1 MNKLSLLTAK
11 AVLLTSSLA
20 ACFGGETL
28 AGHLMPS
35 KCRNDD
41 PKTHTR
47 DCALQ
52 CRSTGF
58 GVLTENGDYISFD
71 AAGNKKATE
80 LLEKATGRTTDLR
93 VSVQGARKGATL
105 TVESIRWQ
113 ESK

>member
-20 ACFGGETL
+20 CFGGETL
-28 AGHLMPS
+28 TGHLMPS

-52 CRSTGF
+52 CRATGF

-71 AAGNKKATE
+71 AAGNTKATE
-80 LLEKATGRTTDLR
+80 LLEKSTSRTTDLR
-93 VSVQGARKGATL
+93 VSVQGARKGSTL
-105 TVESIRWQ
+105 AVESIRWQ